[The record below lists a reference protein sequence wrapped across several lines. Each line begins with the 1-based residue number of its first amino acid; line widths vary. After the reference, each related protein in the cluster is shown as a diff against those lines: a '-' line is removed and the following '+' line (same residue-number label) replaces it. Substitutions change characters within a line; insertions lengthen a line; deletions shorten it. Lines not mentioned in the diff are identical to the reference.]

1 MKPFCFSLSGIYES
15 EGYAWEQAGKIW
27 DLRELR
33 GTDGYLDPET
43 EQFLEAEL
51 GRKKETKELPRIRLL
66 DSGNYHYMSKLLAG
80 TGKRRF
86 VFSRIR
92 PPYRYCS
99 RRRFFR
105 CSPAVPGSGMLPG
118 AYQKHQRNLCN
129 RPARRRWCGKRK
141 RWTHVWFVTQEE
153 LDDGSGAAKIKEVF
167 ASHAGTFPVYLSVDK
182 DILSKEE
189 LDTNW
194 DQGNVRVDELLSLA
208 KDCLAGRKVLA
219 VDLCGEPSAN
229 APEAECSAAS
239 LVNQKLYGALAAKIE
254 D

>member
-66 DSGNYHYMSKLLAG
+66 DSGNYHYMSKLLLGLEKEDLFLA
-80 TGKRRF
+80 
-86 VFSRIR
+86 VFDTI
-92 PPYRYCS
+92 PICS

-118 AYQKHQRNLCN
+118 R
-129 RPARRRWCGKRK
+129 
-141 RWTHVWFVTQEE
+141 
-153 LDDGSGAAKIKEVF
+153 IK
-167 ASHAGTFPVYLSVDK
+167 T
-182 DILSKEE
+182 SKES
-189 LDTNW
+189 
-194 DQGNVRVDELLSLA
+194 V
-208 KDCLAGRKVLA
+208 
-219 VDLCGEPSAN
+219 
-229 APEAECSAAS
+229 
-239 LVNQKLYGALAAKIE
+239 
-254 D
+254 